1 MLIHWITSNSH
12 PGQAACLADRMNSG
26 LEEEEGGTRR
36 ERGEVVVEV
45 FVV

>member
-1 MLIHWITSNSH
+1 
-12 PGQAACLADRMNSG
+12 MNSG